1 MFNKILSRLDNSHIE
16 LPSSPNR
23 KTRVRT
29 RSSSYDDENLTLV
42 NNIAHNPCIGKDSGT
57 MNKHIENVVITVDTD
72 NDRLHNTDST
82 ITCIYLVDN
91 NKIKHICVF
100 LYHICVQLSLLSV
113 LEPLLFFFYI
123 VQIEESL
130 FYKQMS
136 KLISQ
141 VNGLIDTHDALCV
154 REMDEYIIFM
164 QVLQDNDTCIDSLY
178 YELESSAERGN
189 IEQEHLSHELMAI
202 ALRFAFIIISITFI
216 YSVVLKYVF
225 NEKIVPILMHHI
237 SLIVFI
243 GIYEVWF
250 FSNVI
255 IKYIPWTDDEIIF
268 YIFQC
273 LWQGMTN
280 KFPELQQLQCN
291 SITMDCHF

>member
-1 MFNKILSRLDNSHIE
+1 M
-16 LPSSPNR
+16 
-23 KTRVRT
+23 
-29 RSSSYDDENLTLV
+29 
-42 NNIAHNPCIGKDSGT
+42 A
-57 MNKHIENVVITVDTD
+57 
-72 NDRLHNTDST
+72 
-82 ITCIYLVDN
+82 
-91 NKIKHICVF
+91 
-100 LYHICVQLSLLSV
+100 
-113 LEPLLFFFYI
+113 
-123 VQIEESL
+123 
-130 FYKQMS
+130 

-189 IEQEHLSHELMAI
+189 IEQEHLSHELMAV

-216 YSVVLKYVF
+216 YSVGLKYVF